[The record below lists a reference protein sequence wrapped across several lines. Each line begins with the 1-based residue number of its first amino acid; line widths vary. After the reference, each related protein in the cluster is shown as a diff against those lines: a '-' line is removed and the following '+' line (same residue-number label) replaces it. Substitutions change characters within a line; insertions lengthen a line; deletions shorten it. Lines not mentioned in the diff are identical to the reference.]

1 MSRRAASRW
10 LRPRARR
17 PARQAGITLIELLV
31 SMTIL
36 GVITTMILVSWFALQ
51 NSFAYSLNASHA
63 REAARD
69 AVSRLTVAI
78 RDAQA
83 TTFTYPPGQVDAISS
98 AKGSKIVFNTSYQRP
113 DNANI
118 PTGSGANNNAV
129 VQACFIYV
137 ESDTSPT
144 DGKIYYVTDLNNN
157 GLIDELA
164 GPSPP
169 VGKIIVDHVVNNVRP
184 TASGTSVFTY
194 TYFADDGTIKQVT
207 DMTAANISP
216 ARIYSVQIHV
226 LVDLDPSHAPVYMD
240 LQSTAQPRNMRPST

>member
-17 PARQAGITLIELLV
+17 RSRQAGITLIELLV
-31 SMTIL
+31 GMTIL

-51 NSFAYSLNASHA
+51 NSFAYSVNASHA

-69 AVSRLTVAI
+69 AVSRMTVTI
-78 RDAQA
+78 RDVQA
-83 TTFTYPPGQVDAISS
+83 ASFGYQTGQVDAISAAES
-98 AKGSKIVFNTSYQRP
+98 LKIVFNTSYQQLG
-113 DNANI
+113 NANV
-118 PTGSGANNNAV
+118 PALGANNNAV
-129 VQACFIYV
+129 VKACFIYV
-137 ESDTSPT
+137 PPATSPT